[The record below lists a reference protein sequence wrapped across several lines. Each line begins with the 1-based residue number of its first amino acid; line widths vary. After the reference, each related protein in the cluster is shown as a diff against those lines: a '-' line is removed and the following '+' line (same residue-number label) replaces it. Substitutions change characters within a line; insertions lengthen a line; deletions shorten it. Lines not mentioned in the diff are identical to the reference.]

1 MKTKTFRFRKYKKKN
16 VLLQIIVSRKQVI
29 LLHNIMTDS
38 LLFCSVGFVFM
49 NMCDSKYTLI
59 SGEGGLRADCADY
72 LLFVVYAL
80 ALLMIILWITASV
93 LYSIAEYTS
102 QEKQRKSKVYSYL
115 WFFIWF
121 FVFNCAVYSSLKTI
135 DMKYIFSQ
143 WQQRDSQ

>member
-16 VLLQIIVSRKQVI
+16 VLLQMIVSRKQVI
-29 LLHNIMTDS
+29 LLRNIMTDS

-72 LLFVVYAL
+72 LFFAVYAI
-80 ALLMIILWITASV
+80 ALLMIILWMTASV
-93 LYSIAEYTS
+93 IYSIEEYTS
-102 QEKQRKSKVYSYL
+102 QEKYGKSKVYSYF

-135 DMKYIFSQ
+135 DIKYLFSQ
-143 WQQRDSQ
+143 